1 MTVKMKYQKI
11 VKYLVSAACT
21 QPLHIGSASGN
32 KEEVLVHPVDGMPF
46 IQAQS
51 ISGVLRQYCA
61 QAYGEVQTEKLFGA
75 RRFETGTN
83 ALEGASKVRFSD
95 GRFCSKNLILELR
108 PRVKINPETGT
119 CDVSTK
125 KGTSRQSGH
134 KFNMEYIGAGAEFEF
149 SIYLYDDS
157 FQDELEK
164 VLSAVHQG
172 DVQFGGQ
179 KSNGC
184 GFMKLKSLKRKTFD
198 MTQRDDRIKWTD
210 EDVFTDQEYEDIF
223 LDIKKISKEKSKK
236 TTAYEVIVTGSTE
249 GELLVRSIAVQDFG
263 KGAPDSTNIRNA
275 AKEYIVPGSS
285 FKGAVRNQMERI
297 ASYIGNS
304 DIIDETF
311 GKTGNPPG
319 EGKAGNIVFYD
330 TVVGNKTD
338 NDMAKIKN
346 RIHIDKFTGGVMH
359 GSLFNEKNVSGKVE
373 FHIAVNNRN
382 NPDSTSGLLLLALRD
397 MAAGVM
403 SVGGGYSVGKGIIDV
418 EQIVIHDFIHGN
430 KAEIEWKSGTITDE
444 SEIVSRCIKKVQSKE
459 MVK

>member
-11 VKYLVSAACT
+11 VKYLVSAACA

-46 IQAQS
+46 IQASS
-51 ISGVLRQYCA
+51 ISGVLRQYYA
-61 QAYGEVQTEKLFGA
+61 QVYGEVQAEKLFGA

-95 GRFCSKNLILELR
+95 GRFRSENLILELR

-119 CDVSTK
+119 CDASTK

-157 FQDELEK
+157 FEDELEK
-164 VLSAVHQG
+164 VLSAIHQG

-184 GFMKLKSLKRKTFD
+184 GFMKLISLKRKIFD
-198 MTQRDDRIKWTD
+198 MTQRDDRIKWSE
-210 EDVFTDQEYEDIF
+210 EDALTDQEYEDIYSG
-223 LDIKKISKEKSKK
+223 IQETVKK

-249 GELLVRSIAVQDFG
+249 GELLVRSIAVQDWG

-285 FKGAVRNQMERI
+285 FKGAVRNQMEKI
-297 ASYIGNS
+297 ASYIDSG
-304 DIIDETF
+304 DIIEEAF
-311 GKTGNPPG
+311 GKTGNSPN

-330 TVVGNKTD
+330 TVVGNKAD

-373 FHIAVNNRN
+373 FHIGINNRN
-382 NPDSTSGLLLLALRD
+382 NPDSTCGLLLLALRD

-459 MVK
+459 MAK